1 MILNG
6 NKIKKDYFSNQ
17 TFDFCIV
24 GSGFAADSFV
34 KSLNKKFKVLIIES
48 GGFKNSNLS
57 EKLNKY
63 ECTNKYFKYSVL
75 RKRIFGGS
83 SALWGGKKK
92 NAKILNL
99 SKSNFINS
107 KIWPISYSELNKFKL
122 KTLKYFEIN
131 EKLFRDKTKIKRFKR
146 FFDIKQ
152 YFYQHPAKRINN
164 LKEKKF
170 YYNSSNIT
178 LIYNLN
184 LVDQISNKKD
194 INTFIF
200 KNYLKNLIK
209 IKSKNFILCCGGV
222 ENARILLNF
231 AKTDKSFKNK
241 NVGKNF
247 SEHLCIYP
255 LINIPKMKYNF
266 VNNFTISPNIE
277 MIKKHKIPDFTL
289 QILDK
294 TKKYYK
300 CFLQLEQ
307 SFNKKNLV
315 NLSTIKDMFNLSI
328 SNINWHVS
336 KKILIILSKFKN

>member
-1 MILNG
+1 M
-6 NKIKKDYFSNQ
+6 
-17 TFDFCIV
+17 
-24 GSGFAADSFV
+24 
-34 KSLNKKFKVLIIES
+34 
-48 GGFKNSNLS
+48 
-57 EKLNKY
+57 
-63 ECTNKYFKYSVL
+63 
-75 RKRIFGGS
+75 
-83 SALWGGKKK
+83 LWR
-92 NAKILNL
+92 
-99 SKSNFINS
+99 S
-107 KIWPISYSELNKFKL
+107 
-122 KTLKYFEIN
+122 
-131 EKLFRDKTKIKRFKR
+131 R
-146 FFDIKQ
+146 
-152 YFYQHPAKRINN
+152 
-164 LKEKKF
+164 
-170 YYNSSNIT
+170 
-178 LIYNLN
+178 
-184 LVDQISNKKD
+184 
-194 INTFIF
+194 
-200 KNYLKNLIK
+200 
-209 IKSKNFILCCGGV
+209 
-222 ENARILLNF
+222 NARILLNF

-336 KKILIILSKFKN
+336 KKDFDNIVKIQN